1 MVYCS
6 ACGRNVPGVRD
17 NVGAISCDE
26 CGRVLRYDN
35 YSEEVQFTK
44 TKDGGSKMAGNILRS
59 VESENSSRQRLFDRA
74 YDDMIFIKNGLGMG
88 ENVAIVDQAMVYY
101 RIAVERN
108 FTKGRRTEQVQ
119 AACLYIACRENRKP
133 YLLIDFSNYL
143 RINIYVL
150 GAVFLQ
156 LCKVLNLIEHPIC
169 QKLLD
174 PSIFIHKYTASL
186 AGGKNKDIS
195 DAALNIIASM
205 NRDWMQTG
213 RRPSG
218 LWGAALYIA
227 ALSHGVNCSKSD
239 ILKLVHVCEA
249 TLSKRLVEFEVTES
263 GSLTIEE
270 LNAKAAELK
279 ESSTDES
286 NFVLKASSSKELL
299 CQHKGTTRVSYAYGL
314 CNECYA
320 FFIGF
325 EGGSDPPAF
334 QRAEKQRK
342 ENSSA
347 NHKTNDSDLFEEEL
361 NSQHVGK
368 GERLK
373 SLESENGEAAQ
384 HIPTDAADYDKL
396 HEDDDTSSKALD
408 ESDNFSDIDDAEVD
422 GYLHNEEEAQY
433 KKIIWEEMN
442 REYLEE
448 QAAKEAVA
456 AAAKEAWEANFKN
469 CPEDMQAA
477 KELEAAVAA
486 ALAKSKKEKQQKRA
500 AEAKNSGPAQ
510 SASEAALQMLT
521 KKRLSSKIN
530 YDVLEKL
537 FDETGSKDP
546 KKPRTESHSDNEDKV
561 PDHLGNENDDLGPE
575 NENEEEE
582 DAEAYDY
589 NNDPYDENADQE
601 YAYDD
606 GGGGGGYSP

>member
-1 MVYCS
+1 MVFCK
-6 ACGRNVPGVRD
+6 ACARDVPGIRD
-17 NVGAISCDE
+17 GDGLLSCSR
-26 CGRVLRYDN
+26 CGKVLKFDN
-35 YSEEVQFTK
+35 YSTEATFVKNASGQ
-44 TKDGGSKMAGNILRS
+44 SQLAGKLVRS
-59 VESENSSRQRLFDRA
+59 IESENFSRQRLYDKA
-74 YDDMIFIKNGLGMG
+74 YDDLTNIKNGLGMG
-88 ENVAIVDQAMVYY
+88 ENLAIVDQAMVYY

-143 RINIYVL
+143 KINIYVL

-156 LCKVLNLIEHPIC
+156 LCKVLNLTEHPIC

-195 DAALNIIASM
+195 DAALTIIASM

-218 LWGAALYIA
+218 LWGAALYIS
-227 ALSHGVNCSKSD
+227 ALSHGLNCSKSD

-249 TLSKRLVEFEVTES
+249 TLSKRLVEFESTES

-270 LNAKAAELK
+270 LNAKAEELK
-279 ESSTDES
+279 ESSTDQS
-286 NFVLKASSSKELL
+286 DIMLKTSSSKELL
-299 CQHKGTTRVSYAYGL
+299 CHHKGTSRLPYAYGL

-320 FFIGF
+320 YFIGF

-334 QRAEKQRK
+334 QRAERQRK

-347 NHKTNDSDLFEEEL
+347 MNKTDDSNVFEEL
-361 NSQHVGK
+361 NSQHMGRDERVQSTEPESVGV
-368 GERLK
+368 
-373 SLESENGEAAQ
+373 AAQ
-384 HIPTDAADYDKL
+384 NMPADDGGCDQFSG
-396 HEDDDTSSKALD
+396 DDDTCSKARD

-422 GYLHNEEEAQY
+422 GYLHNEEEVQY

-448 QAAKEAVA
+448 QAAKEAAA

-477 KELEAAVAA
+477 KKLEAAVAA
-486 ALAKSKKEKQQKRA
+486 AVAKSKKERQQKRA
-500 AEAKNSGPAQ
+500 AEARNSAPAQ
-510 SASEAALQMLT
+510 SASEAARQMLT

-530 YDVLEKL
+530 YDALEKL
-537 FDETGSKDP
+537 FDEPGSKDP
-546 KKPRTESHSDNEDKV
+546 KKPRTESYSDDDNKFPNTDDK
-561 PDHLGNENDDLGPE
+561 NDDLGPE
-575 NENEEEE
+575 NENEDGK

-589 NNDPYDENADQE
+589 NDDHYKENMEEAYGYDYNENDDYGV
-601 YAYDD
+601 Y
-606 GGGGGGYSP
+606 